1 MIRKPFILKIF
12 DAANMQRWND
22 KIRPVELRELDKQAH
37 KMIIA
42 YILGKCEEENKNKD
56 FDWIEIIEGGIFEFL
71 QRLIITDL
79 KPQLFNK
86 IKEDRNTNI
95 KLNEWVYKQ
104 VKPLLSPINPD
115 FPEKLKNYFL
125 DPSESVNKRILKA
138 AHAYATNWEF
148 RIIERANPQGYEI
161 SEIRRQLQ
169 ARQKK
174 YSELSGMHRL
184 ALYSNLSNF
193 LDLCGELRFQV
204 RWSHLY
210 IVPRTSVL
218 GHMLIVAMLAYLF
231 SLEIK
236 ACKKRCVNNYFSG
249 LFHDLPEVLTRDI
262 INPVKRAFKGLSNLI
277 KEYEKLEMRKKI
289 YKLLPEKWH
298 SEMKMFTEDEFESF
312 VTKNGERE
320 LISSGEISKN
330 FNEDKYNPKDG
341 EIVRACDHLA
351 AFTEA
356 YLATKNGITSQ
367 ELYRA
372 KYLLRGQYKD
382 KIISGVNFGE
392 IYADFD

>member
-42 YILGKCEEENKNKD
+42 YILGKFEEEDKNKD
-56 FDWIEIIEGGIFEFL
+56 FDWLEIIEGGMFEFL
-71 QRLIITDL
+71 QRLVITDL

-86 IKEDRNTNI
+86 IKEDRNTNV
-95 KLNEWVYKQ
+95 KLNKWVYTQ
-104 VKPLLSPINPD
+104 IKPLLSPISPE
-115 FPEKLKNYFL
+115 FPEKLKNYLL
-125 DPSESVNKRILKA
+125 DPSENVNKKILKA
-138 AHAYATNWEF
+138 AHTYATNWEF
-148 RIIERANPQGYEI
+148 RIIERANPEGYEI
-161 SEIRRQLQ
+161 SEIKKQLHERQE
-169 ARQKK
+169 K
-174 YSELSGMHRL
+174 YSELSGMRQV
-184 ALYSNLSNF
+184 ALCPNLSNF
-193 LDLCGELRFQV
+193 IDLCGELRFQV

-231 SLEIK
+231 SLEMK
-236 ACKKRCVNNYFSG
+236 ACKRRCINNYFSG

-262 INPVKRAFKGLSNLI
+262 INPVKRAFKGMSNLI
-277 KEYEKLEMRKKI
+277 REYEKLEMRKKI
-289 YKLLPEKWH
+289 YKLIPEKWH

-312 VTKNGERE
+312 VTIDGKKK
-320 LISSGEISKN
+320 LISSEDISRN

-341 EIVRACDHLA
+341 EIVRACDHIA

-367 ELYRA
+367 ELFKA
-372 KYLLRGQYKD
+372 KYLLRGKYKD
-382 KIISGVNFGE
+382 KIIAGVDLGE

>member
-1 MIRKPFILKIF
+1 
-12 DAANMQRWND
+12 
-22 KIRPVELRELDKQAH
+22 
-37 KMIIA
+37 
-42 YILGKCEEENKNKD
+42 
-56 FDWIEIIEGGIFEFL
+56 
-71 QRLIITDL
+71 
-79 KPQLFNK
+79 
-86 IKEDRNTNI
+86 
-95 KLNEWVYKQ
+95 
-104 VKPLLSPINPD
+104 
-115 FPEKLKNYFL
+115 
-125 DPSESVNKRILKA
+125 
-138 AHAYATNWEF
+138 
-148 RIIERANPQGYEI
+148 
-161 SEIRRQLQ
+161 
-169 ARQKK
+169 
-174 YSELSGMHRL
+174 MHHL
-184 ALYSNLSNF
+184 ALYPNLNNF
-193 LDLCGELRFQV
+193 VDLCGELRFQV

-262 INPVKRAFKGLSNLI
+262 INPVKRAFKGLSDLI

-298 SEMKMFTEDEFESF
+298 SEMKMFTENEFESF
-312 VTKNGERE
+312 VTKDGERK

-367 ELYRA
+367 ELSRA
-372 KYLLRGQYKD
+372 KYLLRGKYKD
-382 KIISGVNFGE
+382 KIISDVNFGE